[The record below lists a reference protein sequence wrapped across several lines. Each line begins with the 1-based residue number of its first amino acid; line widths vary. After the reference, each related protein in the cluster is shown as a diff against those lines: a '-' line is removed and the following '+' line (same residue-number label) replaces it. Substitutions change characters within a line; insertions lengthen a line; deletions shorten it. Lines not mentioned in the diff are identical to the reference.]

1 VTLTH
6 EDIPAALPHDVT
18 LCLYRIVQEALQN
31 AIRHSG
37 ARQVQI
43 TLRGAEDQLT
53 LTIVDDGVGFDV
65 DAAWGKGLGLLSMS
79 ERLESID
86 GSVNIQSRP
95 GAGTRVDVVIP
106 IAPLEE
112 RAAAV

>member
-1 VTLTH
+1 
-6 EDIPAALPHDVT
+6 
-18 LCLYRIVQEALQN
+18 
-31 AIRHSG
+31 
-37 ARQVQI
+37 
-43 TLRGAEDQLT
+43 
-53 LTIVDDGVGFDV
+53 VGFDV

-86 GSVNIQSRP
+86 GSVKIRSGP
-95 GAGTRVDVVIP
+95 GAGTRVDVVVP